1 MLNHHSTAL
10 PSHEIL
16 SKLACDDPQAFEA
29 LREELVAC
37 LIRKAPERIRPR
49 LYGIQ
54 FRINAI
60 RRLSR
65 TPLGALVKI
74 QAMMWSSFLR
84 MDEEL
89 QRFAGTADNRA
100 RVCSKQTGLG
110 RVPSESA
117 RVIEFRPRLF
127 AERR

>member
-1 MLNHHSTAL
+1 MCNHHSTAL

-16 SKLACDDPQAFEA
+16 SQLACDDPQAFEA
-29 LREELVAC
+29 LRDELVARC
-37 LIRKAPERIRPR
+37 IKNASERIQPR

-54 FRINAI
+54 FRVDAI

-84 MDEEL
+84 MDEKL
-89 QRFAGTADNRA
+89 QDFAKSAGNHA
-100 RVCSKQTGLG
+100 RVCRGQSRPSKVSAG
-110 RVPSESA
+110 SA
-117 RVIEFRPRLF
+117 RIIKFRLRLP

>member
-1 MLNHHSTAL
+1 MHDHHSTAL
-10 PSHEIL
+10 PSHETM

-29 LREELVAC
+29 LREEVVASF
-37 LIRKAPERIRPR
+37 IRNAPERIRPR

-54 FRINAI
+54 FRVDAI

-84 MDEEL
+84 LDGEL
-89 QRFAGTADNRA
+89 QNFSRAAGNRA
-100 RVCSKQTGLG
+100 GSCAKQTVLH
-110 RVPSESA
+110 RVPAGNA
-117 RVIEFRPRLF
+117 RVIEFRPRVP

>member
-1 MLNHHSTAL
+1 MCTHHSTAL
-10 PSHEIL
+10 PSYEIL

-29 LREELVAC
+29 LRDELVARC
-37 LIRKAPERIRPR
+37 IRNAPERIRPR

-54 FRINAI
+54 FRVDSI

-65 TPLGALVKI
+65 TPLAALVKI

-89 QRFAGTADNRA
+89 QRFAGTAGNYAPASR
-100 RVCSKQTGLG
+100 KQAGLQS
-110 RVPSESA
+110 VPVGSA
-117 RVIEFRPRLF
+117 RVIEFRPRLP
-127 AERR
+127 AEGR

>member
-1 MLNHHSTAL
+1 MCTHHSTAL

-37 LIRKAPERIRPR
+37 FIGEAPERIRPR
-49 LYGIQ
+49 LCGIQ
-54 FRINAI
+54 FRVDAI

-65 TPLGALVKI
+65 TPLGALVKL

-89 QRFAGTADNRA
+89 QCFAESAGNRSWA
-100 RVCSKQTGLG
+100 RSKQFGLG
-110 RVPSESA
+110 RVSPKSA
-117 RVIEFRPRLF
+117 RIIEFRPRVSS
-127 AERR
+127 ERR